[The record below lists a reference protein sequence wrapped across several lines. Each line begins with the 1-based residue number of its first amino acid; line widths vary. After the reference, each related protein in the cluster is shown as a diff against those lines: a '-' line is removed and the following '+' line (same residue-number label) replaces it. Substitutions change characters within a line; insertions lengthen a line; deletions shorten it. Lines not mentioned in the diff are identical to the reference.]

1 MCRGNPQLVVVK
13 EFFMAKTVEI
23 FMAFWASDWFLVT
36 DIHERKKGTESET
49 TCEKCTSVLCLIGLV
64 GSRVFLAM
72 EKFFFLVCVRTAR
85 KKSF

>member
-1 MCRGNPQLVVVK
+1 
-13 EFFMAKTVEI
+13 MAKTVEI

-64 GSRVFLAM
+64 GSRNFLAM
-72 EKFFFLVCVRTAR
+72 EKFFSSVCAQRGTKASER
-85 KKSF
+85 ERIAWLC